1 MESNRIEE
9 DPICG
14 DVTVATDA
22 SDFSFQEYWFRG
34 SWFDNLEVFWRDLN
48 IFGKFKNRRYNIPS
62 PKTKEHCTLAAHLNV
77 KPNQT
82 GIVKFIISWSF
93 PIGKNWKNYY
103 ASIFKNSS
111 ECAKYCLENW
121 ERLYHETMEFKN
133 ALFSSTLPTFVLDA
147 VSANLSIIKT
157 PTVLRLEDGSF
168 YGFEGCT
175 TNSGCCEGSCT
186 HVWNYTYVLPF
197 LFPKLERS
205 MRDLDFKYN
214 KRDDGRMSFR
224 LQLPLGSSR
233 QDFRACA
240 DGQFGGVIKSY
251 RDWKISGDSEWLKSN
266 WEAIKNSIE
275 YAWARTNEDKWDLDK
290 DGILEGRQHH
300 TLDMELFGPNSW
312 LTGFYLAALKAGAE
326 MADFFG
332 ENEKADEYL
341 GLFNRGKLWVDKHLF
356 NGEYYHQLIDL
367 KDKTILERFL
377 VEDPDIVKTYWD
389 EEHEEIKYQ
398 IVEGCEIDQVLAQW
412 HANLCGL
419 GEIFNKKQLKKALRS
434 IFKYNFKRSMRG
446 FFNPCRIFALNDE
459 AGLVIAD
466 WPKEKYKP
474 VIPLPYSGETMNGYE
489 YAAAI
494 TMIQEG
500 LIQEGLTVVKAVRNR
515 YNGENRNPW
524 NEFECGSNYSRSMA
538 SYALLLALSGFE
550 YNLVDKEIGFNP
562 IEIKEKH
569 DRELRYFWCIGTGW
583 GIVEIKHEKVVIKV
597 LFGDLTVNKLKLP
610 FLKKAKPKKVLL
622 NEATLDF
629 RYIKDTI
636 RFEKNIMLSKGFKL
650 VAIS

>member
-1 MESNRIEE
+1 
-9 DPICG
+9 
-14 DVTVATDA
+14 
-22 SDFSFQEYWFRG
+22 
-34 SWFDNLEVFWRDLN
+34 
-48 IFGKFKNRRYNIPS
+48 
-62 PKTKEHCTLAAHLNV
+62 
-77 KPNQT
+77 
-82 GIVKFIISWSF
+82 
-93 PIGKNWKNYY
+93 
-103 ASIFKNSS
+103 
-111 ECAKYCLENW
+111 
-121 ERLYHETMEFKN
+121 
-133 ALFSSTLPTFVLDA
+133 
-147 VSANLSIIKT
+147 
-157 PTVLRLEDGSF
+157 
-168 YGFEGCT
+168 
-175 TNSGCCEGSCT
+175 
-186 HVWNYTYVLPF
+186 
-197 LFPKLERS
+197 
-205 MRDLDFKYN
+205 
-214 KRDDGRMSFR
+214 
-224 LQLPLGSSR
+224 
-233 QDFRACA
+233 
-240 DGQFGGVIKSY
+240 
-251 RDWKISGDSEWLKSN
+251 
-266 WEAIKNSIE
+266 
-275 YAWARTNEDKWDLDK
+275 
-290 DGILEGRQHH
+290 
-300 TLDMELFGPNSW
+300 MELFGPNSW

-326 MADFFG
+326 MADYFG
-332 ENEKADEYL
+332 EKEKSDEYL
-341 GLFNRGKLWVDKHLF
+341 RLFNRGKLWVDKHLF

-377 VEDPDIVKTYWD
+377 VEDPDIAKTYWD

-398 IVEGCEIDQVLAQW
+398 IVEGCEIDQVIAQW

-419 GEIFNKKQLKKALRS
+419 GEIFDKKQLKKALKS
-434 IFKYNFKRSMRG
+434 IFKYNFKKSMRD

-466 WPKEKYKP
+466 WPKEKNKP

-562 IEIKEKH
+562 IEIKEEH
-569 DRELRYFWCIGTGW
+569 DLDLSYFWCIGTGW
-583 GIVEIKHEKVVIKV
+583 GIVEIKRGKVIIKV
-597 LFGDLTVNKLKLP
+597 LSGDLTVNKLKLP

-622 NEATLDF
+622 NKATLDF